1 MRWIRVLALVV
12 VGCACGLGLRAQD
25 SQAAISADPNASA
38 AQDSSASTPA
48 QNSQAT
54 QSQPSS
60 QQQQGSTQQQGAG
73 TGGASG
79 APAQS
84 AGGASASAKK
94 GNAGG
99 SASAVSA
106 TPNAAEADEHGGNL
120 HTLAGAVSIPLG
132 ANWGENAANEL
143 PPPPELQNYAP
154 PFRISA
160 ILPIQNS
167 KSGSILQLVIS
178 DNPLLG
184 KDSNWLDEQMHK
196 PAGSGLSV
204 LDMLYY
210 FFFPPTQQCMVEA
223 QNTVAKATFA
233 PSPAAAS
240 ASATGAPA
248 PSSGDSTDPEMQLT
262 YQCKRDASLESFYA
276 TQLSNGITFVQ
287 TNSGPRA
294 FSVVPQFYLGPM
306 ERVQAQGITW
316 YVFEAQR
323 TEPVPMQAMQHFRSF
338 GPALD
343 GAQADFFWAI
353 GAPDPLPFS
362 ADTAGATDSRR
373 LIHVAYASVSSGTNN
388 HDRFVT
394 LLQRVQVRG
403 VNPQQ

>member
-1 MRWIRVLALVV
+1 MRRIRWSILAVV
-12 VGCACGLGLRAQD
+12 VLGYGAGARAQD
-25 SQAAISADPNASA
+25 AQPSVTTDPTAQTQSSQASPA
-38 AQDSSASTPA
+38 PA
-48 QNSQAT
+48 Q
-54 QSQPSS
+54 P
-60 QQQQGSTQQQGAG
+60 QQGSGGAAGPTSQEGAG
-73 TGGASG
+73 GGSG
-79 APAQS
+79 SSAPS

-99 SASAVSA
+99 SASATGA
-106 TPNAAEADEHGGNL
+106 TGGTASAAEADDRGGNI

-132 ANWGENAANEL
+132 TNWGENASNEL

-154 PFRISA
+154 PFHINA

-167 KSGSILQLVIS
+167 RTGAILQLAIS
-178 DNPLLG
+178 DNPLVG

-240 ASATGAPA
+240 ATATGAPT
-248 PSSGDSTDPEMQLT
+248 PSSGGSSDPEMQLT

-276 TQLSNGITFVQ
+276 MQLSNGITFVQ
-287 TNSGPRA
+287 TNQGPRA
-294 FSVVPQFYLGPM
+294 FSVVPQFYLAPM

-323 TEPVPMQAMQHFRSF
+323 TEPVALSATQHFRSF
-338 GPALD
+338 GPAID

-353 GAPDPLPFS
+353 GAPDPLPFG
-362 ADTAGATDSRR
+362 ADVAGGTDSRR
-373 LIHVAYASVSSGTNN
+373 VIHVAYASVSSGTNN
-388 HDRFVT
+388 HERFLT

-403 VNPQQ
+403 VNPQ

>member
-1 MRWIRVLALVV
+1 MGRMKFLGMLVV
-12 VGCACGLGLRAQD
+12 MLACGAVAR
-25 SQAAISADPNASA
+25 SQESQPAVSTDPNQSASQDAAAA
-38 AQDSSASTPA
+38 AQP
-48 QNSQAT
+48 QNSQGSPA
-54 QSQPSS
+54 PE
-60 QQQQGSTQQQGAG
+60 QQQQSGGGSSGSATQQAQGST
-73 TGGASG
+73 GGGSAS
-79 APAQS
+79 AQS
-84 AGGASASAKK
+84 AGGSSANAKK
-94 GNAGG
+94 GNAGA
-99 SASAVSA
+99 SASA
-106 TPNAAEADEHGGNL
+106 TGGNM
-120 HTLAGAVSIPLG
+120 HTLAGAVSVTLG
-132 ANWGENAANEL
+132 ANWGENASNEL

-167 KSGSILQLVIS
+167 KSGSIIQLAIS
-178 DNPLLG
+178 DNPLTG

-248 PSSGDSTDPEMQLT
+248 PSSGDSSDPEMQLT
-262 YQCKRDASLESFYA
+262 YQCKREPTLENFYA
-276 TQLSNGITFVQ
+276 AQLSNGITFVQ
-287 TNSGPRA
+287 TNQGPRA
-294 FSVVPQFYLGPM
+294 FSVVPQFYLAPM
-306 ERVQAQGITW
+306 ERVQAQGLTW

-323 TEPVPMQAMQHFRSF
+323 TEPISQGALQRFRSY
-338 GPALD
+338 GPTVD
-343 GAQADFFWAI
+343 GSQADFFWAI

-362 ADTAGATDSRR
+362 PDLSGGADSRR
-373 LIHVAYASVSSGTNN
+373 VIHVGYASVSSGTNN
-388 HDRFVT
+388 HDRFIT